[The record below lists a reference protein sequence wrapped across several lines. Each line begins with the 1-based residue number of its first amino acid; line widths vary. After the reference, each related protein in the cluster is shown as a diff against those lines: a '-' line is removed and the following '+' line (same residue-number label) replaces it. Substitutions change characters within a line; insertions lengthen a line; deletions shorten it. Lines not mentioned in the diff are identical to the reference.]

1 MTFSSQNITLTNRL
15 LCFVRI
21 LSSLVYSYISSKS
34 PSNKYTALFC
44 QNCYVVS
51 KYRPQKYTALFCQNI
66 SLTNTL
72 LCSVRISP
80 SKIYWLCFIRI
91 SPSKIYCS
99 VLSEYPPQKYTA
111 LFYQN
116 IPLKIYLCYVSSKY
130 YPHKI
135 LLLQTHCYVLSEY
148 PPQKRTAMFCQNIPL
163 TNTLFC
169 FVKILPSL
177 VLVSPCPK
185 VLLQLPQVCLSEMTV
200 SAPAQNPSAKSLQ
213 T

>member
-1 MTFSSQNITLTNRL
+1 ML
-15 LCFVRI
+15 
-21 LSSLVYSYISSKS
+21 
-34 PSNKYTALFC
+34 
-44 QNCYVVS
+44 
-51 KYRPQKYTALFCQNI
+51 CQNI
-66 SLTNTL
+66 ALKNIL
-72 LCSVRISP
+72 PCSVRISP
-80 SKIYWLCFIRI
+80 SQTHCYV
-91 SPSKIYCS
+91 PSEYPPQKYTGY